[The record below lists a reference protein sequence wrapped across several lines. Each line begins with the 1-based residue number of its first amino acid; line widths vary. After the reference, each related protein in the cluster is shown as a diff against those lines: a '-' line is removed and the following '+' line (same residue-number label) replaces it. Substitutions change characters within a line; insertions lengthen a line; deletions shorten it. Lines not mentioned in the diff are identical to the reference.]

1 VRQRDSS
8 VADLQEQVTF
18 LARELAEAREQQT
31 ATADVLKAISRS
43 TFDLRAVLDT
53 LVEAAARLCE
63 ADMAQ
68 ILRPRDAGY
77 HVAASHGFSPEY
89 IESHKTHVWWAIRP
103 SDKYPTLELR
113 ATDCC
118 TRVDDAI
125 ALAALYRCFVRHLYR
140 RPSVNADL
148 DQVDRAIAV
157 ENKWLAQRYGVQ
169 ASFVSPAGPV
179 SVTEMLEDLLDRI
192 RGDADVLGCWN
203 DVLHCRRIVSGGSSA
218 DTQLRVYAQAKAT
231 NDADGFYPV
240 LRWIGDASFA

>member
-89 IESHKTHVWWAIRP
+89 IESHKTLTFPPGRSSVTGRVLLERKPFKSLTFWPIRTTATLSHKGWA
-103 SDKYPTLELR
+103 
-113 ATDCC
+113 
-118 TRVDDAI
+118 AI
-125 ALAALYRCFVRHLYR
+125 AL
-140 RPSVNADL
+140 
-148 DQVDRAIAV
+148 I
-157 ENKWLAQRYGVQ
+157 
-169 ASFVSPAGPV
+169 
-179 SVTEMLEDLLDRI
+179 
-192 RGDADVLGCWN
+192 
-203 DVLHCRRIVSGGSSA
+203 
-218 DTQLRVYAQAKAT
+218 
-231 NDADGFYPV
+231 
-240 LRWIGDASFA
+240 